1 MTEKIKKFIEE
12 FKKLENRE
20 TIKINLISET
30 KTPLT
35 SSNVAGWRAADVLGA
50 DKLRGVT

>member
-20 TIKINLISET
+20 TIKIKLISET

-35 SSNVAGWRAADVLGA
+35 SSNSTCLRLAQFLPPPRASS
-50 DKLRGVT
+50 

>member
-20 TIKINLISET
+20 TIKINLIPET
-30 KTPLT
+30 KTPMLQAGST
-35 SSNVAGWRAADVLGA
+35 CLRLAQFLPPPRASS
-50 DKLRGVT
+50 